1 MNDITIKNTMHKISV
16 ITINYNNV
24 SQIRRTLESVSS
36 QTYTNLEWIIIDGGS
51 TDGSVDIIKEY
62 ESKITYW
69 VSEPD
74 KGIYNAMNKGVQHA
88 TGDYCIFIN
97 SGDHFINSHSVE
109 DAVNCGFDTD
119 LAIFNLY
126 VDNSP
131 NLMTYMPKFVTT
143 SYLIHSSIPHE
154 SSFMKRELLLCI
166 PYNETLRISAD
177 WEFFYDAIIFQHC
190 SYKTYKL
197 PIACFYSD
205 GCSCKYSDV
214 NVKERLD
221 FLYSKFPRKML
232 EEYQNMN
239 GYALFCLEQMSPLL
253 NKMAIKTI
261 LILYGI
267 YKRLYTIIK

>member
-1 MNDITIKNTMHKISV
+1 MTIKNTMHKISV

-36 QTYTNLEWIIIDGGS
+36 QTYTDLEWIIIDGGS

-131 NLMTYMPKFVTT
+131 NLMTYVPKFVTT
-143 SYLIHSSIPHE
+143 SFLVIGSLPHQ
-154 SSFMKRELLLCI
+154 SVFIRRQLLLEKPYDETKKIVSDWIFCI
-166 PYNETLRISAD
+166 ET
-177 WEFFYDAIIFQHC
+177 IILEQR

-197 PIACFYSD
+197 PVSVFYRD
-205 GCSCKYSDV
+205 GISAT
-214 NVKERLD
+214 NIELRNAERCAYLR
-221 FLYSKFPRKML
+221 SIFPRKTL
-232 EEYQNMN
+232 DEYQNMN

-253 NKMAIKTI
+253 NKMAIKMI

-267 YKRLYTIIK
+267 YKRLHTIFK

>member
-1 MNDITIKNTMHKISV
+1 MHKISV

-36 QTYTNLEWIIIDGGS
+36 QTYSNLEWIIIDGGS

-74 KGIYNAMNKGVQHA
+74 KGIYNAMNKGVRRA

-97 SGDHFINSHSVE
+97 SGDHFVNSHSVE
-109 DAVNCGFDTD
+109 DAVNCNFDTD
-119 LAIFNLY
+119 LAIFNIY
-126 VDNSP
+126 YNNTRKMS
-131 NLMTYMPKFVTT
+131 FVPQRITT
-143 SYLIHSSIPHE
+143 SFLFRKSIPHQ
-154 SSFMKRELLLCI
+154 STIIRRQMLLNT
-166 PYNETLRISAD
+166 PYDETLRIASD
-177 WEFFYDAIIFQHC
+177 WTFCMDTIIFKHC

-267 YKRLYTIIK
+267 YKRLYTIFK